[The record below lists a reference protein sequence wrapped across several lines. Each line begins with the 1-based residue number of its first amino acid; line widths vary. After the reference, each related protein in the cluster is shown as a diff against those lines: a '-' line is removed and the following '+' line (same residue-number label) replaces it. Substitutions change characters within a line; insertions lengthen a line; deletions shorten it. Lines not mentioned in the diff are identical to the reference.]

1 MYESARCPL
10 SSPDNREAG
19 QRTGLGVPH
28 RGAEWGSRCCGLAVA
43 ASQGAM
49 RAEMWPR
56 CAVTHRA
63 MHTAADCP
71 AATHAHAEVSQATG
85 EAGPLTGFREAG
97 PGGTDQREAKTC
109 AAPRGE
115 AAVHCVDAPRDA
127 DASRFDV
134 APVSAAELDAERR
147 WSGNGC
153 PEATDEEFA
162 AHQQLGGKT
171 RGAWRRRRL
180 RAGHYPVGFSPYL
193 MSANKRGGITPLPRL
208 VIKKDLKVCTCA
220 HVWSV
225 V

>member
-1 MYESARCPL
+1 
-10 SSPDNREAG
+10 
-19 QRTGLGVPH
+19 
-28 RGAEWGSRCCGLAVA
+28 
-43 ASQGAM
+43 M

-56 CAVTHRA
+56 CLAVTHRA

-134 APVSAAELDAERR
+134 APVSAAELDAEQR
-147 WSGNGC
+147 WSDGGLLE
-153 PEATDEEFA
+153 PADDEYA
-162 AHQQLGGKT
+162 AEQQPGGKA
-171 RGAWRRRRL
+171 RGAGRRRRV

-193 MSANKRGGITPLPRL
+193 MGANKRGGIIPLGRV
-208 VIKKDLKVCTCA
+208 VIKKDLKVRTCA
-220 HVWSV
+220 HVWHVSEHV
-225 V
+225 CAHATP